1 MPSVKLSSTPAGLL
15 QQGPLIDILISATRF
30 ELDEGRAVGLDFA
43 EWPVRALIDTGASV
57 TIINPQIAKTCKH
70 RQTSRARIVAVGG
83 DAGEFPEHAAA
94 ISFPGTDLP
103 SFDAI
108 RVVACPIMRRPF
120 FSRLIG
126 RDILQKFRLTYDG
139 RTGEVEIRA

>member
-1 MPSVKLSSTPAGLL
+1 MKLSSTPAGLL

-57 TIINPQIAKTCKH
+57 TIINPQIAKTCKL

-94 ISFPGTDLP
+94 ISFAGTDLP

-108 RVVACPIMRRPF
+108 RVVACPIIRRPF
-120 FSRLIG
+120 FSCLIG